1 MQVSPSSAGALRSSA
16 VSPMKSRPVAHY
28 TTTLAAVA
36 LLHAGVIAWLVYA
49 RADTVPTVTVES
61 RPIMAELL
69 APPAP
74 VAVQSAPAPTPAPK
88 PKPKSVMMPRPN
100 PKPVVKHPAPA
111 PTPPMPVRDT
121 PSQSVPTPSAPPA
134 APAPTPAPVA
144 EPASPAPGPRPVV
157 AQGAPKGVAKLD
169 CQIVRP
175 DYPALSRRREETG
188 TVVVNLVVGL
198 EGKVERATIKK
209 SSGYDRLDE
218 AARNAALASTCRPYI
233 ENGQPI
239 RVTADQP
246 YVFNLD
252 D

>member
-1 MQVSPSSAGALRSSA
+1 
-16 VSPMKSRPVAHY
+16 MKSRAVAHY
-28 TTTLAAVA
+28 TTTLAVVA
-36 LLHAGVIAWLVYA
+36 LLHAGVIAWLVYG

-74 VAVQSAPAPTPAPK
+74 VAVQSTPTPAPK
-88 PKPKSVMMPRPN
+88 PKSVVMPRPS
-100 PKPVVKHPAPA
+100 PKPIVKNPAPA

-121 PSQSVPTPSAPPA
+121 PSQSVPTPPASPA
-134 APAPTPAPVA
+134 APAPAPVA
-144 EPASPAPGPRPVV
+144 EPASPAPSSHSVV

-188 TVVVNLVVGL
+188 TVIVNLVVGL
-198 EGKVERATIKK
+198 DGKVERATIKK
-209 SSGYDRLDE
+209 SSGYDRLDA

-246 YVFNLD
+246 YVFNLGD
-252 D
+252 

>member
-1 MQVSPSSAGALRSSA
+1 MQVSPSLAGALRSSA
-16 VSPMKSRPVAHY
+16 ASPMKSRPVAHY
-28 TTTLAAVA
+28 TTTLAVVA
-36 LLHAGVIAWLVYA
+36 LLHAGVIAWLVYG

-74 VAVQSAPAPTPAPK
+74 VAVQSTPTPAPAPK
-88 PKPKSVMMPRPN
+88 PKPKSVVTPRPS
-100 PKPVVKHPAPA
+100 PKPVVKNPTPV

-121 PSQSVPTPSAPPA
+121 PSQSAPTLPAPPA
-134 APAPTPAPVA
+134 APAPAPAPAA
-144 EPASPAPGPRPVV
+144 EPASPAPSPRPAV
-157 AQGAPKGVAKLD
+157 AQGVPKGVAKLD
-169 CQIVRP
+169 CQIMRP

-188 TVVVNLVVGL
+188 TVIINLVIGP
-198 EGKVERATIKK
+198 EGKVERATVKK
-209 SSGYDRLDE
+209 SSGYDRLDA

-246 YVFNLD
+246 YVFNLGD
-252 D
+252 

>member
-1 MQVSPSSAGALRSSA
+1 MQVSPSSAGALCSSA
-16 VSPMKSRPVAHY
+16 ASPMKSRAVAHY
-28 TTTLAAVA
+28 TTTLAVVA
-36 LLHAGVIAWLVYA
+36 LLHAGVIAWLVYG

-74 VAVQSAPAPTPAPK
+74 VAVQSTPTPAPK
-88 PKPKSVMMPRPN
+88 PKPKPKSVVMPRPS
-100 PKPVVKHPAPA
+100 PKPIVKNPAPA

-121 PSQSVPTPSAPPA
+121 PSQSVPTPPASPA
-134 APAPTPAPVA
+134 APAPAPVA
-144 EPASPAPGPRPVV
+144 EPASPALSSHSVV

-188 TVVVNLVVGL
+188 TVIVNLVVGL
-198 EGKVERATIKK
+198 DGKVERATIKK
-209 SSGYDRLDE
+209 SSGYDRLDD

-246 YVFNLD
+246 YVFNLGD
-252 D
+252 

>member
-1 MQVSPSSAGALRSSA
+1 
-16 VSPMKSRPVAHY
+16 MKSRPVAHY
-28 TTTLAAVA
+28 ATTLAAVA
-36 LLHAGVIAWLVYA
+36 LLHAGVIAWLVYG
-49 RADTVPTVTVES
+49 RADTVPTITVES
-61 RPIMAELL
+61 RPLMAELL

-74 VAVQSAPAPTPAPK
+74 VAVQSAPTPTPAPQ
-88 PKPKSVMMPRPN
+88 PKPKSVVRPRPN
-100 PKPVVKHPAPA
+100 PKPVVKR

-121 PSQSVPTPSAPPA
+121 PSQSVPTPPAPPA
-134 APAPTPAPVA
+134 APVSTPAPVT
-144 EPASPAPGPRPVV
+144 EPASPAAPSPRSVV

-188 TVVVNLVVGL
+188 TVIVNLVVGL

-246 YVFNLD
+246 YVFNLSD
-252 D
+252 

>member
-1 MQVSPSSAGALRSSA
+1 M
-16 VSPMKSRPVAHY
+16 HY
-28 TTTLAAVA
+28 TSTLAAVA
-36 LLHAGVIAWLVYA
+36 LLHAGVIAWLAYG

-74 VAVQSAPAPTPAPK
+74 VAVQSTPTPAPDPNPK
-88 PKPKSVMMPRPN
+88 PQPKSVVMPRPS
-100 PKPVVKHPAPA
+100 PKPVVKNPAPA

-121 PSQSVPTPSAPPA
+121 PSQSVPTAPASPA
-134 APAPTPAPVA
+134 APAPAPVA
-144 EPASPAPGPRPVV
+144 EPASPAPSPHSVV

-175 DYPALSRRREETG
+175 DYPVLSRRREETG
-188 TVVVNLVVGL
+188 TVIVNLVVGL
-198 EGKVERATIKK
+198 DGKVERATIKK
-209 SSGYDRLDE
+209 SSGYDRLDD

-246 YVFNLD
+246 YVFNLSD
-252 D
+252 